1 MQKRTSILL
10 HLLLAIIV
18 FVELA
23 GRFTDNVTLEYPVK
37 PLIMIWMATYFLIF
51 RKKKQFT
58 VPVLVA
64 FFFSWVGDN
73 FLMFSDKNELFFYA
87 GVGGFFFAQLAY
99 IYIFTRYSETG
110 SRGFLQKHLI
120 TGFLFIAYV
129 AGIYYLLYPGLEGM
143 MRPIIFIYSLSLIGM
158 SMVALNRHGRVN
170 YMSYLLVFI
179 GSVLFVISDSLIALD
194 KFYMEIPLGGFWIMI
209 TYISAQYMIMRGL
222 ILEH

>member
-23 GRFTDNVTLEYPVK
+23 GRFTNNVTLEYPVK

-51 RKKKQFT
+51 RRKKQFT
-58 VPVLVA
+58 VPVLMA
-64 FFFSWVGDN
+64 FFFSWIGDN
-73 FLMFSDKNELFFYA
+73 FLMFSDKNELFFYT
-87 GVGGFFFAQLAY
+87 GVGGFFFAQLTY

-110 SRGFLQKHLI
+110 GQGFLQKHLI

-143 MRPIIFIYSLSLIGM
+143 MRPIIFIYALSLIGM
-158 SMVALNRHGRVN
+158 SMWALNRHGRVN
-170 YMSYLLVFI
+170 YLSYLLVFI
-179 GSVLFVISDSLIALD
+179 GSVLFVMSDSLLAVN
-194 KFYMEIPLGGFWIMI
+194 KFYMEVPLAGFWIMI
-209 TYISAQYMIMRGL
+209 TYIPAQYMIMRGL
-222 ILEH
+222 ILER